1 MRRSWRF
8 RDHGH
13 GRGRLAS
20 ARNSAGNAAG
30 VRLVQNERLG
40 FARLGF
46 ARLGF
51 ARLGFEKL
59 GFAEL
64 RLEGFRLEGFRLEGF
79 RLEGFRR
86 DPIPFVAN
94 IHKRCC
100 T

>member
-51 ARLGFEKL
+51 EKL

-64 RLEGFRLEGFRLEGF
+64 RIEGFRLEGFRLEGFRLEGF

-86 DPIPFVAN
+86 DPILLVAN

>member
-1 MRRSWRF
+1 MRRSLRS

-20 ARNSAGNAAG
+20 TRDSAGNAAG
-30 VRLVQNERLG
+30 VGLVQNERLG
-40 FARLGF
+40 FE
-46 ARLGF
+46 
-51 ARLGFEKL
+51 RLGFERL
-59 GFAEL
+59 GFERL
-64 RLEGFRLEGFRLEGF
+64 RLARLRFEGFRFEGFRFEGF
-79 RLEGFRR
+79 RFEGFRFEGLRR